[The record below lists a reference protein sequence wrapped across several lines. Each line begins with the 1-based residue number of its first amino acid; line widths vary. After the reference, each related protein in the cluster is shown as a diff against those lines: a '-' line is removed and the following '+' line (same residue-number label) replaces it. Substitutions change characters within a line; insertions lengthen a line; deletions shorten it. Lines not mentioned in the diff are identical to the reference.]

1 MVARGGIVWA
11 GHLHHTGIFKT
22 KICISHLLSEND
34 MMQILLPIHILAGT
48 IALLCAALAVSSEK
62 GKKLHVFSGRTYF
75 WCMVAIF
82 LTAIPMSIITSDIFL
97 FLIAIFSFYLA
108 FAGMRFA
115 RNRKGVATTLD
126 WITVSLMILS
136 GVGMWILAANYFT
149 NNDSQYIPLLVFGF
163 LAIALGYADFKSHKN
178 KTAIGKERLSRH
190 LTNMMGGT
198 IAVITAVLV
207 VNVDLKPE
215 WVWWVLPTV
224 LITPVIF
231 WWNAKVLK

>member
-1 MVARGGIVWA
+1 
-11 GHLHHTGIFKT
+11 
-22 KICISHLLSEND
+22 
-34 MMQILLPIHILAGT
+34 MQILLPIHILAGT

-62 GKKLHVFSGRTYF
+62 GKRLHVLSGRTYF
-75 WCMVAIF
+75 WGMATIF
-82 LTAIPMSIITSDIFL
+82 LTAIPMSIISNNIFL

-126 WITVSLMILS
+126 WIAVSLMILS
-136 GVGMWILAANYFT
+136 GLGMWILAAIYFSNT
-149 NNDSQYIPLLVFGF
+149 NTQYIVLLIFGF

-178 KTAIGKERLSRH
+178 KSAIGKERISRH

-198 IAVITAVLV
+198 IAVVTAVLV
-207 VNVDLKPE
+207 VNPPFEPE

-224 LITPVIF
+224 MITPLIF
-231 WWNAKVLK
+231 WWNSKILK

>member
-1 MVARGGIVWA
+1 
-11 GHLHHTGIFKT
+11 
-22 KICISHLLSEND
+22 
-34 MMQILLPIHILAGT
+34 MQILLPIHILAGT

-62 GKKLHVFSGRTYF
+62 GKRLHVLSGRTYF
-75 WCMVAIF
+75 WGMATIF
-82 LTAIPMSIITSDIFL
+82 LTAIPMSIISNNIFL

-126 WITVSLMILS
+126 WIAVSLMILS
-136 GVGMWILAANYFT
+136 GLGMWILAAIYFSNT
-149 NNDSQYIPLLVFGF
+149 NTQYIVLLVFGF

-178 KTAIGKERLSRH
+178 KSAIGKERISRH

-198 IAVITAVLV
+198 IAVVTAVLV
-207 VNVDLKPE
+207 VNPPFEPE

-224 LITPVIF
+224 MITPLIF
-231 WWNAKVLK
+231 WWNSKILK

>member
-1 MVARGGIVWA
+1 
-11 GHLHHTGIFKT
+11 
-22 KICISHLLSEND
+22 

-48 IALLCAALAVSSEK
+48 IALLCSALAVTSEK
-62 GKKLHVFSGRTYF
+62 GKKLHVLSGRTYF

-82 LTAIPMSIITSDIFL
+82 LTAIPMSIITSNIFL

-126 WITVSLMILS
+126 WTAVGLMILS
-136 GVGMWILAANYFT
+136 GLGMWILSAIYFS
-149 NNDSQYIPLLVFGF
+149 NNNSQYIVLLVFGF
-163 LAIALGYADFKSHKN
+163 LAIALGYADFRSYKN
-178 KTAIGKERLSRH
+178 KTATGKKRLSRH

-207 VNVDLKPE
+207 VNVDLEPA
-215 WVWWVLPTV
+215 WVWWVLPTL

-231 WWNAKVLK
+231 WWNVKILK

>member
-1 MVARGGIVWA
+1 
-11 GHLHHTGIFKT
+11 
-22 KICISHLLSEND
+22 
-34 MMQILLPIHILAGT
+34 MQILLPIHILAGT

-62 GKKLHVFSGRTYF
+62 GKRLHVLSGRTYF
-75 WCMVAIF
+75 WSMATIF
-82 LTAIPMSIITSDIFL
+82 LTAIPMSIISNNIFL

-126 WITVSLMILS
+126 WIAVSLMILS
-136 GVGMWILAANYFT
+136 GLGMWILAAIYFLNT
-149 NNDSQYIPLLVFGF
+149 NTQYIVLLVFGF

-178 KTAIGKERLSRH
+178 KSAIGKERISRH

-198 IAVITAVLV
+198 IAVVTAVLV
-207 VNVDLKPE
+207 VNPPFEPE

-224 LITPVIF
+224 MITPLIF
-231 WWNAKVLK
+231 WWNSKILK

>member
-1 MVARGGIVWA
+1 
-11 GHLHHTGIFKT
+11 
-22 KICISHLLSEND
+22 
-34 MMQILLPIHILAGT
+34 MMQILLTIHILAGT
-48 IALLCAALAVSSEK
+48 IALLCAALAVTSEK
-62 GKKLHVFSGRTYF
+62 GKKLHVLSGRTYF

-82 LTAIPMSIITSDIFL
+82 LTSIPMSIITSNIFL

-126 WITVSLMILS
+126 WTAVDLMILS
-136 GVGMWILAANYFT
+136 GLGMWILSAIYFS
-149 NNDSQYIPLLVFGF
+149 NNNSQYIVLLVFGF
-163 LAIALGYADFKSHKN
+163 LAIALGYADFRSYKN
-178 KTAIGKERLSRH
+178 KTATGKERLSRH

-207 VNVDLKPE
+207 VNVDLEPA
-215 WVWWVLPTV
+215 WVWWVLPTL

-231 WWNAKVLK
+231 WWNVKVLK

>member
-1 MVARGGIVWA
+1 
-11 GHLHHTGIFKT
+11 
-22 KICISHLLSEND
+22 
-34 MMQILLPIHILAGT
+34 MMQILLTIHILAGT
-48 IALLCAALAVSSEK
+48 IALLCAALAVTSEK
-62 GKKLHVFSGRTYF
+62 GKKLHVLSGRTYF

-82 LTAIPMSIITSDIFL
+82 LTSIPMSIITNNIFL

-126 WITVSLMILS
+126 WTAVGLMILS
-136 GVGMWILAANYFT
+136 GLGMWILSAIYFS
-149 NNDSQYIPLLVFGF
+149 NNNSQYIVLLVFGF
-163 LAIALGYADFKSHKN
+163 LAIALGYADFRSYKN
-178 KTAIGKERLSRH
+178 KTATGKKRLSRH

-207 VNVDLKPE
+207 VNVDLEPA
-215 WVWWVLPTV
+215 WVWWVLPTL

-231 WWNAKVLK
+231 WWNVKVLK

>member
-1 MVARGGIVWA
+1 
-11 GHLHHTGIFKT
+11 
-22 KICISHLLSEND
+22 

-48 IALLCAALAVSSEK
+48 IALLCAVMAVSSEK
-62 GKKLHVFSGRTYF
+62 GKKLHVLSGRTYF

-82 LTAIPMSIITSDIFL
+82 LTAIPMSIITSNIFL

-115 RNRKGVATTLD
+115 RNRKGVVTTLD
-126 WITVSLMILS
+126 WIIVSLMILS
-136 GVGMWILAANYFT
+136 GVGMWILAAIYFT
-149 NNDSQYIPLLVFGF
+149 NNNSQYIPLLVFGF

-207 VNVDLKPE
+207 VNVDLEPA
-215 WVWWVLPTV
+215 WVWWVLPTA

-231 WWNAKVLK
+231 WWNVKVLK

>member
-1 MVARGGIVWA
+1 
-11 GHLHHTGIFKT
+11 
-22 KICISHLLSEND
+22 

-48 IALLCAALAVSSEK
+48 IALLCAAMAVSSEK
-62 GKKLHVFSGRTYF
+62 GKKLHVLSGRTYF

-82 LTAIPMSIITSDIFL
+82 LTSIPMSIITSNIFL

-126 WITVSLMILS
+126 WTAVGLMILS
-136 GVGMWILAANYFT
+136 GLGMWILSAIYFS
-149 NNDSQYIPLLVFGF
+149 NNNSQYIVLLVFGF
-163 LAIALGYADFKSHKN
+163 LAIALGYADFRSYKN
-178 KTAIGKERLSRH
+178 KTATGKERLSRH

-207 VNVDLKPE
+207 VNVDLEPA
-215 WVWWVLPTV
+215 WVWWVLPTL

-231 WWNAKVLK
+231 WWNVKVLK